1 MGGFVGVE
9 VGRISLAGLTG
20 VEVGGILGGRSPL
33 TGVEVGGI
41 LSGRSPLTGVEV
53 GGILSGRSP
62 LEGDFLELKPWESL
76 WTEQVP
82 LGVVVDIDV

>member
-20 VEVGGILGGRSPL
+20 VEVGGILG
-33 TGVEVGGI
+33 
-41 LSGRSPLTGVEV
+41 GRSPLTGVEV